1 MSGLSPTSRIVL
13 NALAVQVGW
22 FACVLLA
29 AAGWGWVGAL
39 MVGALLLLHLLV
51 NEVRCGEVGLIALT
65 GCLGFVIDTL
75 LALGGVFRFE
85 ASALSPV
92 IAPLWLVAL
101 WLNLATSFRHS
112 LRWLAGRPAV
122 AALFGAIGGPLAY
135 YGGAKLGALT
145 LGDHPAMSLVALAL
159 VWGAFL
165 PAVYTISGSRC
176 PSVTPPAP

>member
-1 MSGLSPTSRIVL
+1 MSGLSPTGRIVL
-13 NALAVQVGW
+13 NALAVQGGW

-39 MVGALLLLHLLV
+39 VVGALLVLHAVV

-65 GCLGFVIDTL
+65 GCLGFAIDTL

-112 LRWLAGRPAV
+112 LRWLAGRPLLAC
-122 AALFGAIGGPLAY
+122 LFGAVGGPLAY

-145 LGDHPAMSLVALAL
+145 LGEHPAMSLIALAV

-165 PAVYTISGSRC
+165 PAIYLTGNATRSRG
-176 PSVTPPAP
+176 V